1 MRSNGGQVLTTFRR
15 NCELFARNLSGAA
28 DPMRYTITFGEEL
41 YEQLMTHLFA
51 DSSCVERAAYLLC
64 RTSTTKEETRLLVR
78 EFLPVLET
86 EILTASQHGMTIP
99 AVSFARAMKR
109 AHDSKQSF
117 VFIHSHPG
125 GIAQFSQQDDAEEQ
139 KLFRTASIRI
149 GPGPHASLVAS
160 NRDDVTGRVWTDDGI
175 NHPVKTVRVI
185 GRTFRFIG
193 HANEKIASDT
203 FDRQVRAF
211 GSHLQALLQTLTFG
225 VVGAGGTGS
234 SVCEQLIRLGAKR
247 LYVFDGDVTDR
258 SNVTRV
264 YGSGVQDVGTPKALS
279 IERLAERVGF
289 GCDVTAIAVPIT
301 YRSAAEHLK
310 KCDVVFGCTDDE
322 WGRSILNRLAVYYYI
337 PVIDMGVRI
346 DSTAGVIKSVQGR
359 VTVLVPGAACLFC
372 RRRIGG
378 NISAEVLRATNPA
391 AAENLRLE
399 GYIPE
404 LAEPAPSVIAFTTA
418 IGASAVIEL
427 IQRLTGFMGA
437 DRTTT
442 EILHL
447 FDETRVRT
455 NSRPSDPECLCS
467 NADKIGRGDCEPFLD
482 STWRS
487 ETKLQVNVSA

>member
-1 MRSNGGQVLTTFRR
+1 
-15 NCELFARNLSGAA
+15 
-28 DPMRYTITFGEEL
+28 MRYTITFGEEL

-51 DSSCVERAAYLLC
+51 EPNRVERAAYLLC
-64 RTSTTKEETRLLVR
+64 RISRTTEETRLLVR
-78 EFLPVLET
+78 EFLAVLET
-86 EILTASQHGMTIP
+86 EILTASAHGMTIP

-109 AHDSKQSF
+109 AHDSNQSF
-117 VFIHSHPG
+117 IFIHSHPG
-125 GIAQFSQQDDAEEQ
+125 GSAQFSLQDDAEER

-160 NRDDVTGRVWTDDGI
+160 SPDDVTGRVWTDDGI
-175 NHPVKTVRVI
+175 NHPVERVRVI
-185 GRTFRFIG
+185 GRTFKFIG
-193 HANEKIASDT
+193 HANDKIASDT

-211 GSHLQALLQTLTFG
+211 GSHLQALVQTLTFG

-247 LYVFDGDVTDR
+247 LYVFDGDVIDR

-264 YGSGVQDVGTPKALS
+264 YGSGAEDVGVPKVIN
-279 IERLAERVGF
+279 IEQLAERVGF
-289 GCDVTAIAVPIT
+289 GCDVTAIAKPIT

-310 KCDVVFGCTDDE
+310 NCDVVFGCTDDE
-322 WGRSILNRLAVYYYI
+322 WGRSILNRLAIYYYI

-346 DSTAGVIKSVQGR
+346 DSTAGVINSVQGR
-359 VTVLVPGAACLFC
+359 VTVLIPGAACLFC
-372 RRRIGG
+372 RQRIGA
-378 NISAEVLRATNPA
+378 NISAEVLRATNPTA
-391 AAENLRLE
+391 ADNLRRE
-399 GYIPE
+399 GYIPGLE
-404 LAEPAPSVIAFTTA
+404 EPAPSVIAFTTA
-418 IGASAVIEL
+418 IGATAVIEL

-437 DRTTT
+437 DRTAT

-455 NSRPSDPECLCS
+455 NSRPSEPECVCS

-487 ETKLQVNVSA
+487 EARLQIDVSA